1 MSHYRYVLCLNSILT
16 AGIKYV
22 SYFSRD
28 HTKLLI
34 HCRIM
39 FACRNV
45 YKLLQAQLCFKN
57 NSTTSTPYINTF
69 SDIYLR
75 YLIINK
81 RVFNLNIQY
90 IIQNILI

>member
-1 MSHYRYVLCLNSILT
+1 
-16 AGIKYV
+16 
-22 SYFSRD
+22 
-28 HTKLLI
+28 
-34 HCRIM
+34 M
-39 FACRNV
+39 FACCNV

-90 IIQNILI
+90 IIQNILIWADGAICRLNKVVKHGFTKT